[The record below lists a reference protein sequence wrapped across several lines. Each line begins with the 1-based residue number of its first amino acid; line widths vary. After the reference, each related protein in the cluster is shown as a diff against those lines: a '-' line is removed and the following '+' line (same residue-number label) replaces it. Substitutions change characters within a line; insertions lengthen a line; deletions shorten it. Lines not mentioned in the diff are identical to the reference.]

1 MTPLG
6 TLDLSLPKKPD
17 PSLLGRLPTNH
28 CSRQQ
33 AYSSRFSHL
42 VRILGQTSSE
52 NEDKLIILDNFRSLP
67 EMEITKN
74 KNP

>member
-33 AYSSRFSHL
+33 AYSSSFYYL
-42 VRILGQTSSE
+42 DRILGQTSSE
-52 NEDKLIILDNFRSLP
+52 NEDKLIILANFKNLP

-74 KNP
+74 KHP

>member
-17 PSLLGRLPTNH
+17 PSLLGRLPINY

-33 AYSSRFSHL
+33 AYSSSFL
-42 VRILGQTSSE
+42 YLDRILGQTTPE
-52 NEDKLIILDNFRSLP
+52 NDEKLIILANFRRLP

-74 KNP
+74 KNS